1 MKKLLV
7 AAFCCSVLLARAV
20 DAQDSATS
28 PPQAP
33 ATASPAD
40 PKRSMG
46 EIAML
51 RREIAAEEAAFRK
64 RGNPTDAEVA
74 AVALKREKLLEKQR
88 QLGDAM
94 RKRAQSPDAKAERQ
108 AFQEKLAKAAP
119 EERGRL
125 IREHVAVQQA
135 EALERAE

>member
-1 MKKLLV
+1 
-7 AAFCCSVLLARAV
+7 
-20 DAQDSATS
+20 
-28 PPQAP
+28 
-33 ATASPAD
+33 
-40 PKRSMG
+40 
-46 EIAML
+46 ML
-51 RREIAAEEAAFRK
+51 RREIATEEAAFRK

-74 AVALKREKLLEKQR
+74 AIALKREKVLEKQR